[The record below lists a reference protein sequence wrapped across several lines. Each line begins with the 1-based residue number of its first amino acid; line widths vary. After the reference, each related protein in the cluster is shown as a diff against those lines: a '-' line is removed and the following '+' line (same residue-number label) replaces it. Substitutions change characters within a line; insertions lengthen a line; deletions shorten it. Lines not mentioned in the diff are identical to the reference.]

1 MLLLCLFFGLVFF
14 LRIVI
19 LETRESFEWLVI
31 GWLLLLFNWTLF
43 VVIVDNLAV
52 SEELIV
58 VGLFLEEFLDD
69 SALVPVDRGKGLAI
83 GQRGHHLHIM
93 LNNNRTILTHAV
105 VPWTIVRLSTP
116 FAHWFVQVFSVLHH
130 FYVGR
135 RVVLGDQLSCFRESI
150 YVLVLPVRVW

>member
-1 MLLLCLFFGLVFF
+1 M
-14 LRIVI
+14 
-19 LETRESFEWLVI
+19 
-31 GWLLLLFNWTLF
+31 LLFNWTLF

-105 VPWTIVRLSTP
+105 VP
-116 FAHWFVQVFSVLHH
+116 
-130 FYVGR
+130 
-135 RVVLGDQLSCFRESI
+135 
-150 YVLVLPVRVW
+150 